1 MSDIESFNH
10 EVTTELAGLIPE
22 EVRGDP
28 ERLEDWVNRALEI
41 LNEGDAH
48 ILQNESWGKRK
59 LAYEIDKFNKAY
71 YFYLQFIAKPGL
83 THEIERVFRLTDD
96 CLRYQTIR
104 LEDGI
109 DPDHLERYPVLTDGD
124 DEKPETEE
132 EVA

>member
-1 MSDIESFNH
+1 MANAKLRRYELVFLIQPES
-10 EVTTELAGLIPE
+10 E
-22 EVRGDP
+22 EEARTH
-28 ERLEDWVNRALEI
+28 LVNRALEI

-48 ILQNESWGKRK
+48 VLQNESWGKRK

-109 DPDHLERYPVLTDGD
+109 DPDHLDRYPVLTDGD
-124 DEKPETEE
+124 NEETETEE
-132 EVA
+132 VA